1 MDRDGLPLFWNEQ
14 PSAPRLGPTSGL
26 YYYDGQRLPRP
37 WKDPPV
43 EWGAGPAL
51 YPHVPEGCGDQ
62 CQKIPL
68 NAVRGFIT
76 CVRLRS
82 MQEKQGMRLGTLRC
96 FGFIG
101 LCSVRIVLHLT
112 FLTSF

>member
-1 MDRDGLPLFWNEQ
+1 MCPSILNNCLFFLPSPFFFYSPPQKVDRDGLPLFWNEQ

-82 MQEKQGMRLGTLRC
+82 MQE
-96 FGFIG
+96 
-101 LCSVRIVLHLT
+101 
-112 FLTSF
+112 